1 MSVIQVVRTESGVWF
16 AKNSDREPR
25 EPQVVVRQAP
35 VFGDTAR
42 LVKTTYLEIPQVS
55 RRYGVLMSKP
65 AWCWGAEMG
74 VNEKWVCIGHAAV
87 FSTRRTLKPA
97 LLGMDLVRLGLER
110 SASASD
116 AVTVITRL
124 LEAHGQ
130 GGSAGFFDKGFHADS
145 SFVIADPEEAWVLEC
160 AGASWAARRING
172 AYAVANAYTLGSR
185 YDLCSQDLAAY
196 RPSFRVRFDTH
207 LMPMLLG
214 APHRRRLSLEAL
226 KDSTNMTLARC
237 ASNLRLHHSRSRGP
251 ARGSNR
257 DICLHAAGS
266 IRRLQTTGAMVACLA
281 SEPGQ
286 RGVYFTGTSA
296 TCLSLFRPAALNG
309 DFSVL
314 TEPAEASAAPLW
326 SRAERLHRQALVD
339 RSFRRQLR
347 EHRDRVEQ
355 QVFACQD
362 LEEADLLAQCW
373 LEAMEA
379 VLATRPEARI
389 PRFWR

>member
-35 VFGDTAR
+35 VYGDTAR
-42 LVKTTYLEIPQVS
+42 LVKTTYLEIPQVG
-55 RRYGVLMSKP
+55 RRFGVLMSKP

-74 VNEKWVCIGHAAV
+74 VNDKWVCIGQAAV

-110 SASASD
+110 SASALE

-124 LEAHGQ
+124 LETHGQ
-130 GGSAGFFDKGFHADS
+130 GGSAGFLDKGFHADS
-145 SFVIADPEEAWVLEC
+145 SFVIADPEEAWVLET
-160 AGASWAARRING
+160 AGSSWAARRING
-172 AYAVANAYTLGSR
+172 TYALSNAYTLGSR
-185 YDLCSQDLAAY
+185 YDLCSADLAAY

-214 APHRRRLSLEAL
+214 APYRRRLSLELL
-226 KDSTNMTLARC
+226 KDASGMSLARC
-237 ASNLRLHHSRSRGP
+237 AANLRVHHSSSRGP

-266 IRRLQTTGAMVACLA
+266 IRRLQTTGAMVACLNA
-281 SEPGQ
+281 DPKQ

-296 TCLSLFRPAALNG
+296 TCLSLFRPAGFNG

-314 TEPAEASAAPLW
+314 TEPAEAAAAPLW
-326 SRAERLHRQALVD
+326 HRAERLHRQAWVD

-355 QVFACQD
+355 QILTSQD
-362 LEEADLLAQCW
+362 HEEADLVAQCW

-379 VLATRPEARI
+379 VLATRPEARL